1 MPFIGTADKEFFE
14 FLVTLPP
21 PGRLLGGGC
30 IHRDVWREV
39 AITALCM
46 LTSQQIRQPPSTT
59 ALALLLVFAPVA
71 GSVKR
76 VPG

>member
-30 IHRDVWREV
+30 IHRDVWIEGSNHRIMH
-39 AITALCM
+39 AD
-46 LTSQQIRQPPSTT
+46 LTTDQTT
-59 ALALLLVFAPVA
+59 AVHYCARTAPCICT
-71 GSVKR
+71 GCR
-76 VPG
+76 ER